1 MIVRKIEKEDLPVI
15 AELAK
20 DKSLETRDDICFTH
34 SRICLSDDGEVLCF
48 IVVRERSLIDF
59 FNGNIPA
66 DEHRWEYYEEGD
78 EWWTKE
84 SIENNNNHY
93 EVVAIYDNGKSG
105 IPYNHTI
112 IAVENGDCRYQDC
125 ILWSVKEL
133 PKWRGFYNF
142 NNIVWIDFPIED

>member
-1 MIVRKIEKEDLPVI
+1 MIVRKIEKKDLPVI
-15 AELAK
+15 ADLAK
-20 DKSLETRDDICFTH
+20 DETLETMEDICFTH

-66 DEHRWEYYEEGD
+66 DEHRGEYYEEGE

-84 SIENNNNHY
+84 SIENNNHHY
-93 EVVAIYDNGKSG
+93 EVVAMYDKGDS
-105 IPYNHTI
+105 IAYNHTI
-112 IAVENGDCRYQDC
+112 NAVEEGDCRYQDC
-125 ILWSVKEL
+125 ILWTTKEQE
-133 PKWRGFYNF
+133 KYSRFYNF